1 MPRLCSEGKKMI
13 NTILFISVIALMFVL
28 ISLLFIIMMEV
39 RAKKSYDHYVME
51 SLNDKD
57 EKAATD
63 REDSEKIERTI
74 PEPVQKKSDN
84 KEPIEISEKE
94 EDSTPKTPFTLAPK
108 TASCNESC
116 DKSRIDEIFKKDYGV
131 FSHQRLVETMGLSD
145 DEADEFVLELIHQLE
160 DAIAELDRR
169 VEEGDF
175 EEIEHITHGLKG
187 AALNIGSGG
196 VADILVDYNQEMKES
211 KSAETAK
218 AYQELLRRSVSDLK
232 IEYSQVA

>member
-1 MPRLCSEGKKMI
+1 MI

-39 RAKKSYDHYVME
+39 RAKKTYDHYVME
-51 SLNDKD
+51 SLNDKE
-57 EKAATD
+57 EKVAANI
-63 REDSEKIERTI
+63 EKENNEKIERTI
-74 PEPVQKKSDN
+74 PEPVKKKSDT
-84 KEPIEISEKE
+84 KEPIEIFDKE
-94 EDSTPKTPFTLAPK
+94 EDSTPKTPFTHAPK
-108 TASCNESC
+108 TASCDESC